1 MRLVVQ
7 RVTSARVEVEGS
19 TVGSIVTGLVVLIGV
34 RDTDTP
40 ESARRLAAK
49 LARLRIFSDDEGK
62 MNRSVM
68 EAGGR
73 VLVVSQ
79 FTLYANTRGGN
90 RPSFVEAAS
99 PEVASALISSF
110 ISALGEEGLEVAEGK
125 FGAHMQ
131 LTLTNDGPVTIIL
144 DD

>member
-19 TVGSIVTGLVVLIGV
+19 TVGSIDGGLVVLIGV
-34 RDTDTP
+34 RIGDTP
-40 ESARRLAAK
+40 ESARLLAERVS
-49 LARLRIFSDDEGK
+49 RLRIFSDDEGK
-62 MNRSVM
+62 MNRSVT

-79 FTLYANTRGGN
+79 FTLYGDTRGGN
-90 RPSFVEAAS
+90 RPSFVEAAP
-99 PEVASALISSF
+99 PEVASELISGF
-110 ISALGEEGLEVAEGK
+110 ISALGEEGLEVAEGM
-125 FGAHMQ
+125 FGAHMK

-144 DD
+144 EA